1 MCLMNFFPQIITNS
15 KFIPRYIIK
24 NIFSPFA
31 CHHFFLSRLA
41 LALLAH
47 FVSSLTA
54 LSKISTFF
62 ILPVPDLPRKGHD
75 HKAGNHYGGD
85 IRKRHHRLR
94 RKRGKKRICPPAYR
108 QREQMHEG
116 NGQDG
121 RDTRCVIPVPRTDEY
136 HNEAK

>member
-1 MCLMNFFPQIITNS
+1 MNFFPKIITNS

-62 ILPVPDLPRKGHD
+62 ILPVTEIKFVGNNVLISTYLPLLKLF
-75 HKAGNHYGGD
+75 KLNSILFVSVA
-85 IRKRHHRLR
+85 
-94 RKRGKKRICPPAYR
+94 
-108 QREQMHEG
+108 
-116 NGQDG
+116 
-121 RDTRCVIPVPRTDEY
+121 
-136 HNEAK
+136 